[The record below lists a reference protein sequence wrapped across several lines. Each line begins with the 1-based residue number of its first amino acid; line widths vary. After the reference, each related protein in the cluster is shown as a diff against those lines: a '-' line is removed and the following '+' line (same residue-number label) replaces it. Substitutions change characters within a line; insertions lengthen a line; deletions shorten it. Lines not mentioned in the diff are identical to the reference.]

1 MFDSVDGVL
10 SYFFKSL
17 LGSLV
22 CVLPIFGLLF
32 LVDTWQVAKLFSID
46 IALLCGISYALYD
59 ADSRS
64 SESTNDSKTALICF
78 AVGIIAVLGH
88 ASLVVSQQRQI
99 SAQQAAYQSAQS
111 KSTGSNDSFCYGIGE
126 RYGRAAAR
134 GMDGRDVKP
143 ADDVVIPERCR
154 NLEATSLGIRA
165 GIRMESQR

>member
-1 MFDSVDGVL
+1 MFDSEEGVL

-17 LGSLV
+17 LASLV

-99 SAQQAAYQSAQS
+99 SAQQAAYQAAQS
-111 KSTGSNDSFCYGIGE
+111 KATGSNDSFCYEIGE
-126 RYGRAAAR
+126 RFGRAAAR
-134 GMDGRDVKP
+134 GFDGRDVKP

-154 NLEATSLGIRA
+154 NLEATSLGISV